1 MKIILKLAAGQQ
13 IRRNFLG
20 ENNPEGIHT
29 PLFYK
34 PDGALWRQEAPI
46 YSAVV
51 ELLWSVLVT

>member
-1 MKIILKLAAGQQ
+1 MKIILKLAAWQQ

-29 PLFYK
+29 LLFYK

-51 ELLWSVLVT
+51 ELL